1 MKRTPK
7 FGPRYG
13 FKRFVEG
20 GSTMGGPTSYAD
32 SGSAGGTNSFKDAFR
47 SARKQGL
54 KTFKWRGETYH
65 TETADEQKAKAKAK
79 AEAEAKA
86 KNEAKTPARQAAP
99 EEFAAQMNMRLADQ
113 GKILPDSYMRR
124 KSLRDQYPEL
134 GRKESRRD
142 DSSPKFQDLKDLYA
156 ALRRNP
162 TEKGYKRGGKVKSSA
177 SRRAD
182 GIAVK
187 GKTRGKFV

>member
-7 FGPRYG
+7 FGSRYG

-79 AEAEAKA
+79 AET
-86 KNEAKTPARQAAP
+86 EAKTPARQAAP

-113 GKILPDSYMRR
+113 DKILPDSYMRR